1 MPLSPDRP
9 ILVVGGAVAYRHYY
23 RSLPVVALHRPYVHI
38 YRGEQLRGR
47 RFHWDDI
54 VWLWDAHRLRDF
66 DDLYRYARHRASIYD
81 SRDGD
86 ESGTVRGRGEEPPHT
101 D

>member
-1 MPLSPDRP
+1 MLLSPDRP
-9 ILVVGGAVAYRHYY
+9 ILVVGGALAYRHYY
-23 RSLPVVALHRPYVHI
+23 RDLPVVCLHRPYLHI
-38 YRGEQLRGR
+38 HRADQLRGR

-54 VWLWDAHRLRDF
+54 VWLWDADKLHDYPYI
-66 DDLYRYARHRASIYD
+66 YRYARYVASIYD